1 MKNIAK
7 SPTKSPLSVA
17 SRNEQAKV
25 FSLLNPKKEA
35 LSPAI
40 LKSFSGYQHL
50 SDAEAEEKC
59 TSIRTFARLLLEYL
73 ASVENT
79 ISIDNQQI
87 VSLEGNQDSKVVAI
101 NQVSKKPKAA

>member
-1 MKNIAK
+1 MKNTAK
-7 SPTKSPLSVA
+7 SLTKSPLSVA
-17 SRNEQAKV
+17 SRNEKV
-25 FSLLNPKKEA
+25 NVFLLLNPKREA

-59 TSIRTFARLLLEYL
+59 ASIQTFARLLLKYL

-79 ISIDNQQI
+79 ISIDNQQV
-87 VSLEGNQDSKVVAI
+87 VSLEGNQDSKIIAI
-101 NQVSKKPKAA
+101 NSKKSKPKAA